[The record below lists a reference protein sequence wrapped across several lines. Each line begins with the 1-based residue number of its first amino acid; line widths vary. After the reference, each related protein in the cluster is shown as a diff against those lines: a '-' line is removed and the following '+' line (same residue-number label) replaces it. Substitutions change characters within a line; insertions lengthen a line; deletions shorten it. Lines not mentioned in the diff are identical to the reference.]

1 MVLNQKEEH
10 LGKQN
15 NVFIIYRVIARIK
28 KWCPKYSVQMSYS
41 KYCLLFLYS
50 VTFVFSLL
58 SRYPSPPGSFHL
70 KSEKSVLL
78 SGELGMGDLGLLAK
92 ETDDV
97 M

>member
-15 NVFIIYRVIARIK
+15 NVFIIYRVIAHIK
-28 KWCPKYSVQMSYS
+28 KWCPKYSVQKSYS

-70 KSEKSVLL
+70 MSEKISLVKWGTGNGGFGP
-78 SGELGMGDLGLLAK
+78 SC
-92 ETDDV
+92 
-97 M
+97 